1 MKDTIIQDII
11 TAANFKLAG
20 IQLLLE
26 KEAAGKGGISNP
38 MGGSATSTTTKG
50 VKTAPVMSAAP
61 INDLLPKATTAQS
74 ANLPALT
81 QLPTANTT
89 QSGVMN
95 NAVLP
100 MMKSSELKLA
110 NIFASNGFF
119 NPALSSASLN
129 AISEAMPQTRTDA
142 LKTLAAPVTGYA
154 AGSVNGLIPQTLRT
168 GAKKVYKSFPKDS
181 NNPIKRLAGNSA
193 ALIKKLQQKG
203 VNMTRPMSGLGQA
216 LYLPAFLA
224 GISPL
229 T

>member
-1 MKDTIIQDII
+1 MKDIIINDII

-20 IQLLLE
+20 YLDLLE
-26 KEAAGKGGISNP
+26 KDAAGKGGISNP
-38 MGGSATSTTTKG
+38 MGGSSTSTATKG

-74 ANLPALT
+74 AGLPALT
-81 QLPTANTT
+81 QLPTANAT

-100 MMKSSELKLA
+100 MMKSSDLKLA

-119 NPALSSASLN
+119 NPAASSAALN
-129 AISEAMPQTRTDA
+129 AAIEAMPQTKTDTF
-142 LKTLAAPVTGYA
+142 KTLAAPVTGYA

-168 GAKKVYKSFPKDS
+168 GAKKIYKSFPKDS

-193 ALIKKLQQKG
+193 AFIRKLQQKG
-203 VNMTRPMSGLGQA
+203 VNMTRPVSGLGQA